1 METVIAHDANVNAAV
16 LPDNVP
22 NMLKAGMREVMIP
35 LKRLVASPYNQRKS
49 KRDQA
54 TIEAIADN
62 MRAVGQL
69 QNLVVHAMR
78 ARTKKAQTFG
88 VDAGET
94 RRLALL
100 LNVERGYFSLDD
112 EVRCIVITEA
122 EAILASASENDLRA
136 PAHPADQFLA
146 YKALADEGRTAEFIA
161 AVFKVTP
168 KAVAGYLKL
177 ASVSP
182 KLFDLFA
189 NDEMNLDQIKAL
201 AITDDQQRQETAW
214 FGANQYNRGA
224 NALRSVLRG
233 DKLTFGNRMVR
244 FVTVAA
250 YEAAGGIVERD
261 LFATD
266 DEGLIVNRDLLD
278 RLFDEKVAATVEQHK
293 ADGWLW
299 VEARPTF
306 DYDEQRPYTTLHA
319 EQTPLTS
326 EQQAEYDKLQKLQD
340 EICDRLQASDDAEEG
355 SEGHLSDEAYGDLER
370 ESDALNLAMNEYDE
384 REGFYTAEQKK
395 VSGVVVT
402 VDYKGDLQIYRALV
416 RREDQKEAR
425 TVLQAAGAQVPRGLT
440 KTARGVHSEKLI
452 LNMTAHRTAAVRTAL
467 VANADVAL
475 VTTVHR
481 LALQFIYKRHS
492 DLSAVR
498 IKMDVP
504 MHPVSRVAPE
514 VAEQSQY
521 GAFSAA
527 VAAVKESLPKNPN
540 DLFGWLL
547 SQPQAVILNILA
559 VCTAISLNG
568 VSRAEEGNP
577 INAIAGALELNLMN
591 YWKPTRESYLN
602 HVSKDRIVAVV
613 SEVVSKEQGARLAK
627 MKKGEAAREAEALL
641 ADKNWLPEFMAAAE
655 VRTAH
660 TYFADDE
667 EDDDADVQCE
677 QADAPDVAAAG
688 PDEGSADADDQP
700 SSSQQHAPVPFP
712 KADDLTN
719 ETGAKGSD
727 PIADAFAENRETQ
740 KQGFVWPF
748 AIPSTK
754 LLPGTRPSA

>member
-1 METVIAHDANVNAAV
+1 METVIAQDANVNSAV
-16 LPDNVP
+16 LPADAP

-35 LKRLVASPYNQRKS
+35 LKRLVASPYNQRKT

-78 ARTKKAQTFG
+78 TRAKKAQTFG

-112 EVRCIVITEA
+112 EVRCIEISEA

-189 NDEMNLDQIKAL
+189 NDEMNIDQIKAL
-201 AITDDQQRQETAW
+201 AITDDHQRQEAAW

-261 LFATD
+261 LFARD
-266 DEGLIVNRDLLD
+266 DEGLIVNRELLD
-278 RLFDEKVAATVEQHK
+278 RLFDEKVAATVEQYK
-293 ADGWLW
+293 AEGWLW

-319 EQTPLTS
+319 EHAPLTS
-326 EQQAEYDKLQKLQD
+326 EQQAEYDKLQKRQD
-340 EICDRLQASDDAEEG
+340 EVCDAMQASDDAEEG
-355 SEGHLSDEAYGDLER
+355 GEGHLSDEAYGALER
-370 ESDALNLAMNEYDE
+370 ESDELNRAMNEFDE
-384 REGFYTAEQKK
+384 REGFYTAEQMK

-402 VDYKGDLQIYRALV
+402 VDYKGDLQVYRALV

-425 TVLQAAGAQVPRGLT
+425 AVLEAAGAQVPRGLT

-452 LNMTAHRTAAVRTAL
+452 LNMTAHRTAAVRNAL
-467 VANADVAL
+467 VANAEVAL
-475 VTTVHR
+475 VAMVHR

-498 IKMDVP
+498 IKMDQP
-504 MHPVSRVAPE
+504 MHPVGRVAPE

-521 GAFSAA
+521 AEFPAA

-540 DLFGWLL
+540 DLFGWML

-559 VCTAISLNG
+559 VCTAFSLNG
-568 VSRAEEGNP
+568 VSRAEKGNP
-577 INAIAGALELNLMN
+577 INAIAGALELNLAGF
-591 YWKPTRESYLN
+591 WKPTRESYLN

-613 SEVVSKEQGARLAK
+613 SEVASKEQGARLAK

-655 VRTAH
+655 VRPARS
-660 TYFADDE
+660 YFGDE
-667 EDDDADVQCE
+667 EDGDDADTECAQPV
-677 QADAPDVAAAG
+677 ALDAAAAE
-688 PDEGSADADDQP
+688 PDEESGHDVDQP
-700 SSSQQHAPVPFP
+700 SISQELAPCSFP
-712 KADDLTN
+712 NAADLASETSTKKSDLVTN
-719 ETGAKGSD
+719 VV
-727 PIADAFAENRETQ
+727 AESYANQTQ
-740 KQGFVWPF
+740 RFVWPF
-748 AIPSTK
+748 AMPTTK
-754 LLPGTRPSA
+754 LLPGTRPAA